1 MVAREPAE
9 GIRQVRIAARVV
21 QGMPRFMEERLVVVQ
36 AALGAGDQVDDRWR
50 IRRDHAGT
58 RVLLGPVVEVE
69 LDPRVGGEVESE
81 SGQRLETDRHGAF
94 TRVQLRER

>member
-9 GIRQVRIAARVV
+9 GIRQVRVATRVV
-21 QGMPRFMEERLVVVQ
+21 QGMPRFVEERLIVVQ
-36 AALGAGDQVDDRWR
+36 AALGTGDQVHDRRR
-50 IRRDHAGT
+50 IGRDHAGT
-58 RVLLGPVVEVE
+58 WVLLGPVVEVE

-81 SGQRLETDRHGAF
+81 PGQRLETDRNGAF